1 MSMRS
6 KSWISLAAEIAF
18 ILILSVAI
26 LLPINPVN
34 MKFVGRDSGVFLY
47 TGWRILNGEV
57 PYRDV
62 WDHKTPGIFYLDAL
76 GLAISGGSTWGVWF
90 VELASLFAAAYVG
103 YLLLKKLFGIY
114 PAIIS
119 TFLWLYT
126 FLIVLAGGN
135 LTQEYTLPF
144 QFAALWLFSQRDE
157 TKPVIT
163 RAYLLGLIGG
173 AAFVIRQNAIGVV
186 LAVAV
191 YLFMEGVISK
201 RYKRFFVEFLYLIL
215 GSATIPLMV
224 AIYFVSQGALADLW
238 SAAFVFNFYDST
250 GSNWSDRFIAL
261 KYIIGLPVKGW
272 LSYTAF
278 AGWGLSAAWLMWNI
292 GKTQS
297 RLSKFMWMAALAF
310 LVEVAFVGITGRP
323 RIPYYMTLLPIFAV
337 FSGFLFW
344 LMFGF
349 VEKKIVFRYTSLAL
363 TITILAVFAGSNFR
377 DYLFMLTPNELPN
390 NQIKETVDY
399 ILANT
404 SNEDYVAVWGAE
416 SYVNFHTQRR
426 SPSRFVYQYPLFFV
440 DYAGEKMLVEFLSD
454 VVIKK
459 PKLIVA
465 TIRDGNIVSGFG
477 ANKSERAEE
486 IGNLIHAM
494 YTEVRRVD
502 NWVIYRYNGF
512 CETNVCE
519 VIK

>member
-1 MSMRS
+1 MSIHS
-6 KSWISLAAEIAF
+6 KSRIFLAAEIAF
-18 ILILSVAI
+18 ILIISAVI
-26 LLPINPVN
+26 LLPINPIN
-34 MKFVGRDSGVFLY
+34 MRFAGRDSGVFLY
-47 TGWRILNGEV
+47 TGWRILNGEI

-76 GLAISGGSTWGVWF
+76 GLAVSGGSRWGVWF
-90 VELASLFAAAYVG
+90 VELVFLFAAAYVG

-114 PAIIS
+114 PAIVS

-144 QFAALWLFSQRDE
+144 QFAVLWLFSQWDE
-157 TKPVIT
+157 TKPDIT

-186 LAVAV
+186 LSVAA
-191 YLFMEGVISK
+191 YLFVEGVISK
-201 RYKRFFVEFLYLIL
+201 RYRRLSVELLYLVL
-215 GSATIPLMV
+215 GSVTIPLMV
-224 AIYFVSQGALADLW
+224 AIYFISKGALADLW

-250 GSNWSDRFIAL
+250 GGDWGDRLIAL

-278 AGWGLSAAWLMWNI
+278 AGWGFSVAWLMWNVR
-292 GKTQS
+292 KTQS
-297 RLSKFMWMAALAF
+297 RLSKFMWMAALTF

-337 FSGFLFW
+337 FSGFLFR
-344 LMFGF
+344 FIF
-349 VEKKIVFRYTSLAL
+349 SFIEKTIAFRYTSLAL
-363 TITILAVFAGSNFR
+363 AIAILTVFVGSNFR
-377 DYLFMLTPNELPN
+377 NYLLMMTPNEPSTA
-390 NQIKETVDY
+390 QVKETVDY

-404 SNEDYVAVWGAE
+404 SSGDYVAVWGAE
-416 SYVNFHTQRR
+416 SYLNFHTQRR
-426 SPSRFVYQYPLFFV
+426 SPSRFVYQIPLFFV
-440 DYAGEKMLVEFLSD
+440 DYAGEKMLVEFLSA
-454 VVIKK
+454 VVEKR
-459 PKLIVA
+459 PKLVVA
-465 TIRDGNIVSGFG
+465 TIRDGRIVSGFG
-477 ANKSERAEE
+477 ANQSERAEV
-486 IGNLIHAM
+486 IGDLIRKM

-512 CETNVCE
+512 CKTNVCE